1 MAGEESSK
9 PKNPFLSVVEPNAIV
24 PPEMYEKVAFHGL
37 LYDSIVND
45 LKAQGFKTSMALDV
59 AVNDKIKLYMK
70 IAYAI
75 LDGASLAG
83 FDADDVKNT
92 RQYMKY
98 YLPVEAFD
106 SAGNPVADPDKVS
119 AAKNYIKD
127 FTNEYPRVLSV
138 LNGIKSKC
146 ATNGITL
153 EGGRLSHTQ
162 VRQLLDAKRE
172 KCREPY
178 DSVRANTEGDF
189 TKVDKKGGTATDGIL
204 LRQYKNGL
212 AKLNKMDTDIRD
224 EAKLNVGRGIGAAIF
239 TGLFAGSLI
248 LVAGAISPVAATAF
262 GMQALGSTATIG
274 QLATGAIGSF
284 FSWKGVKKFFPA
296 LIEGIKKN
304 IKARRE
310 RRKFIGPKITKRN
323 LSTLLITKGKE
334 EEYTLNELKAR
345 YYNAKATKLYF
356 ENYGKCGGD
365 HKKIFADKKAYVD
378 GEWLGNY
385 LPKSLAEHEDYPKKA
400 QRFHMVSDKNAL
412 YDNLFKK
419 LPNEPTE
426 VVGDG
431 ELGKTDVISSI
442 ENDLHGTASSGQDA
456 LTRINTLARTTGDI
470 EHYTSKIGKP
480 NATTYME
487 ETGNQMA
494 QAFDSAIFEMP
505 HTGTSYD
512 TVSSK
517 AKDAKVKKALE
528 AASIDD
534 PQGKIDNSLA
544 FYSSV
549 KGGGSSPLKENV
561 GVGVKNQLKFDH
573 DSMVDGCK
581 GVDSTCDDTVVG
593 SVVDEILNLSC
604 KEDVAAVQAN
614 INALPAK
621 VQPYLSFMLEKKNAA
636 VAYSESF
643 VASKLTGG
651 ATSAVVAAAVAHA
664 IDSLEL
670 VDGVVSVA
678 DIEAVKN
685 DIATN
690 ITDPAK
696 RVLAEKYLMEKVSA
710 LEQSQ
715 KITAYSEAVTLF
727 TDDSGK
733 KPTSYVATKSK
744 TSKINLK
751 IIEEDGE
758 VAEGQSLSDFFDK
771 EIKKGD
777 LSSFAMVKFQ
787 SRVNDVLKKE
797 ATQDK
802 YKSVGANATQSIQ
815 NITKYL
821 QTLEN
826 CFAKGYISPGQRM
839 SLVKNMEKNI
849 EVVLASLLDTAK
861 EKFLLQEYDE
871 NVFDN
876 ILKYSFD
883 QGGLKDYL
891 NSNTPTS
898 QALKGKLEYMMTL
911 DSIYKMLNQD
921 DSLQSVKM
929 SNSEARMFSKIYLM
943 EKDERD
949 GTDPLYLTI
958 VDMQNA
964 CQTHNPTTD
973 YEVSVYTGTNKG
985 KFIEDMER
993 ILSDIETSS
1002 MTPQEKYAALLIAKK
1017 RSVAMYKSYITTLV
1031 NEVGGYEAFATIMRS
1046 SDGSAKLKECLIDRW
1061 LPYMQK
1067 IDATYNNLCASGLDN
1082 RKYPF
1087 GSAAQIINQA
1097 TQTQKVASYSTSPTM
1112 EA

>member
-9 PKNPFLSVVEPNAIV
+9 PKNPFLNVVEPNAIV

-45 LKAQGFKTSMALDV
+45 LPAQGYKTAMALDV

-70 IAYAI
+70 IALVI
-75 LDGASLAG
+75 LDGGSLAG
-83 FDADDVKNT
+83 FDANDVKNT
-92 RQYMKY
+92 RDYMKY
-98 YLPVEAFD
+98 YLPVDAFD
-106 SAGNPVADPDKVS
+106 DAGNPVSDPDKID
-119 AAKNYIKD
+119 AAKAYIID
-127 FTNEYPRVLSV
+127 FQNEYPRVLSI

-153 EGGRLSHTQ
+153 EGGKLSHTQ
-162 VRQLLDAKRE
+162 IRQLLDAKRE

-189 TKVDKKGGTATDGIL
+189 TKVGKKGGEATDGIL

-212 AKLNKMDTDIRD
+212 AKLNKIDTDIRD
-224 EAKLNVGRGIGAAIF
+224 EAKLNVGRGIGATIF

-248 LVAGAISPVAATAF
+248 LIAGAISPTAAAAF
-262 GMQALGSTATIG
+262 GMQALGSTATFG
-274 QLATGAIGSF
+274 QIITGAIGSF
-284 FSWKGVKKFFPA
+284 FSWKGVKKFIPA
-296 LIEGIKKN
+296 FFEGIKKN

-356 ENYGKCGGD
+356 ESYGKFKGD
-365 HKKIFADKKAYVD
+365 HKKIFAQEKAYID

-385 LPKSLAEHEDYPKKA
+385 LPKSLAEHEEYPKKA

-426 VVGDG
+426 VLGDG
-431 ELGKTDVISSI
+431 ELSKTDAISSI

-456 LTRINTLARTTGDI
+456 LARINTLARTSSDI

-480 NATTYME
+480 NADTYME

-494 QAFDSAIFEMP
+494 MAFDNAIFDMP

-512 TVSSK
+512 TVASK
-517 AKDAKVKKALE
+517 AKDSKVKKALE

-544 FYSSV
+544 FYSAV

-581 GVDSTCDDTVVG
+581 GVDSTCDDAVVG

-604 KEDVAAVQAN
+604 KEDTAAVQAN

-621 VQPYLSFMLEKKNAA
+621 VRPYLTFMLEKKNAA
-636 VAYSESF
+636 VAHSEST
-643 VASKLTGG
+643 VSTAIGN
-651 ATSAVVAAAVAHA
+651 AAIAHD

-670 VDGVVSVA
+670 VDGVVSSA
-678 DIEAVKN
+678 DIEAIKN

-690 ITDPAK
+690 IPDPAK

-710 LEQSQ
+710 LEQQ
-715 KITAYSEAVTLF
+715 NKIDAYSEAVTLF
-727 TDDSGK
+727 TDDSGR

-758 VAEGQSLSDFFDK
+758 VAEGQSLSDFYDK

-787 SRVNDVLKKE
+787 SKVNDVLKKE

-821 QTLEN
+821 QTIEN

-849 EVVLASLLDTAK
+849 EIVLASLLDTAK

-891 NSNTPTS
+891 NSNTPKS
-898 QALKGKLEYMMTL
+898 QQLKGKLEYMMTL

-1046 SDGSAKLKECLIDRW
+1046 PGGSTKLKECLIDRW